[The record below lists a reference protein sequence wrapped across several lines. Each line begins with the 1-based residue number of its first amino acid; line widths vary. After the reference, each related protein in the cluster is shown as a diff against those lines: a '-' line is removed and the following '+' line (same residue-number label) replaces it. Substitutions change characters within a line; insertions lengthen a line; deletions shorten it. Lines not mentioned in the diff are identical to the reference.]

1 MSSNIQ
7 GMFGRIA
14 GTYDQVNHT
23 LSFNQD
29 IQWRKASVEQLTRDG
44 YIPKK
49 VLDLCAGTGDFALA
63 VKEKNPH
70 AEVVLAD
77 FSKPMLVLAK
87 GKAGRQTGLGFVEAD
102 ALKLPFHDMTF
113 DTAVCGFGVR
123 NLDSLGKGVKE
134 IARVLK
140 PGGRAVILDFFKPT
154 GLFARTAYF
163 FYIGSIMPA
172 RGAAISKDKAA
183 YEYLHQSAKNFLKVK
198 DFKKLMEDNGF
209 KEVVIE
215 ARMLGVVYSV
225 MGVRK

>member
-29 IQWRKASVEQLTRDG
+29 IAWRKASVAQLTRDG
-44 YIPKK
+44 YVPKK

-63 VKEKNPH
+63 VKEKSPN

-77 FSKPMLVLAK
+77 FAKPMLVLAK
-87 GKAGRQTGLGFVEAD
+87 RKAGQQKGLGFVEAD
-102 ALKLPFHDMTF
+102 ALKLPFHDMAF

-123 NLDSLGKGVKE
+123 NLDSLEKGVKE

-140 PGGRAVILDFFKPT
+140 PGGRAVVLEFFKPT
-154 GLFARTAYF
+154 GMFAKTAYF
-163 FYIGSIMPA
+163 FYMGSIMPA

-183 YEYLHQSAKNFLKVK
+183 YEYLHNSAKNFIKVK

-209 KEVVIE
+209 KDVVIE
-215 ARMLGVVYSV
+215 ARMLGVAYSV

>member
-29 IQWRKASVEQLTRDG
+29 IQWRKASADQLTRDG
-44 YIPKK
+44 YVPKK

-63 VKEKNPH
+63 VKEKNPK

-77 FSKPMLVLAK
+77 FAKPMLVLAK
-87 GKAGRQTGLGFVEAD
+87 RKAGQQTGMGFVEAD
-102 ALKLPFHDMTF
+102 ALKLPFHDMAF

-123 NLDSLGKGVKE
+123 NLDSLEKGVKE

-140 PGGRAVILDFFKPT
+140 PGGRAVILEFFKPT
-154 GLFARTAYF
+154 GMFAKTAYF
-163 FYIGSIMPA
+163 LYMGSIMPA

-183 YEYLHQSAKNFLKVK
+183 YEYLHKSAKNFIKVK
-198 DFKKLMEDNGF
+198 DFKQLMENNGF
-209 KEVVIE
+209 KDVVIE
-215 ARMLGVVYSV
+215 ARMLGVAYSV
-225 MGVRK
+225 IGVRK